1 MHYFWFWFLKPIGT
15 LLGHLFAVAVVV
27 FCVLFILWLKFSLGV
42 FGKARLIGFTKR
54 HTGNK

>member
-27 FCVLFILWLKFSLGV
+27 FCVLFVLW
-42 FGKARLIGFTKR
+42 LIGFTKR